1 MQDRVVA
8 LLEEALN
15 LLKNGEPSFPKPQK
29 RSKGNIKFMIEQET
43 EKAYLV
49 NIIEPIPL
57 DQIWLPKR
65 MVTNLNTS
73 EGISTANL
81 PSWLLKE
88 KNLI

>member
-8 LLEEALN
+8 LLEEALS
-15 LLKNGEPSFPKPQK
+15 LLKDGEPIPSRTPK
-29 RSKGNIKFMIEQET
+29 RTKGNVKFMIQQET

-49 NIIEPIPL
+49 NILEPIPL
-57 DQIWLPKR
+57 DEIWLPKK
-65 MVTNLNTS
+65 MITNLNTS